1 MNRNKKIDLT
11 GTRNQKKKPF
21 CCLQTFIPH
30 ARCKHSDQLVVW
42 SEEGAFVITITISMT
57 IVIIFIMMTMMMM
70 MMMTITIRGIL
81 PC

>member
-1 MNRNKKIDLT
+1 MNRNKENRSHRD
-11 GTRNQKKKPF
+11 QKSEKKPF
-21 CCLQTFIPH
+21 CCLQTFIPP

-70 MMMTITIRGIL
+70 MMTITIRGIL